1 MDRYVAE
8 DLSPEEIAAQAAVW
22 GPLAEAVRGLVD
34 ATIRSEVDADE
45 AAAVRAE
52 VEALTTRLR
61 ARQVDGS
68 YGVRIAPDGSRSRAW
83 GNTVVGLR
91 NPVAPPLEM
100 RHSPEG
106 RAWADFTLGAAY
118 EGPPG
123 LVHGGVSALVLD
135 QVLGEAAGAGGAPGM
150 TGTLTIRYRRPTRLG
165 RLHADAQVDR
175 TEGWKTH
182 VVGSISDA
190 EGVTVEAEAVF
201 VVPTWARDAV
211 ARMRA
216 FE

>member
-8 DLSPEEIAAQAAVW
+8 DLSPEEIDAQAAVW

-34 ATIRSEVDADE
+34 ATIRSEVDAEE

-52 VEALTTRLR
+52 VEALTARLR
-61 ARQVDGS
+61 ARQVEGS

-91 NPVAPPLEM
+91 NPVAPPLQM
-100 RHSPEG
+100 HHSSEG

-135 QVLGEAAGAGGAPGM
+135 QVLGEAAGAGGTPGM

-165 RLHADAQVDR
+165 PLHADAQVDR
-175 TEGWKTH
+175 TDGWKTH

-201 VVPTWARDAV
+201 VVPTWAREAV
-211 ARMRA
+211 GRMRA